1 MGTSK
6 TPVELVRKI
15 KDHAAVMGED
25 NSYAVKEASKVYKA
39 TILDGL
45 RKEVGND
52 FKLSHWRWIPS
63 PDGGGNYKGLKLG
76 VGYDVKGK
84 INATSFIKARPP
96 GPWKVLEYGA
106 AAHRVAPR
114 AKGRRT
120 KLRFGSSPTF
130 PTEVRTRQT
139 RAKRVWSR
147 AARIG
152 ERRAMDVF
160 TAVRRREF
168 VKGW

>member
-1 MGTSK
+1 MGTSR
-6 TPVELVRKI
+6 TPVELVTKI

-45 RKEVGND
+45 RKATGD
-52 FKLSHWRWIPS
+52 FKLSHWRWIPQA
-63 PDGGGNYKGLKLG
+63 GGGGKYKPLKLG

-84 INATSFIKARPP
+84 INATSFIKARPM

-106 AAHRVAPR
+106 AAHRVVPR
-114 AKGRRT
+114 AKGKRT
-120 KLRFGSSPTF
+120 KLKFGSASTF
-130 PTEVRTRQT
+130 PAAVETRKT
-139 RAKRVWSR
+139 PAKKVWSN
-147 AARIG
+147 AARVG

-160 TAVRRREF
+160 EAVRRREF